1 MIRPTLA
8 PVSTPNAAPGRPR
21 SERARLAILNAAA
34 DLLAEGGLSAVT
46 VEAIAARAGVSKVTI
61 YRWWPNRGAVAID
74 AFFYRH
80 EATIKFEDTGDIG
93 SDLVGQVRA
102 LIEAFRGASGRS
114 MAELI
119 GAAQLDPDLGVA
131 LRERWVLPRRAATKA
146 VIGRAIQRGQ
156 VRPDLD
162 PDVVLDQIYG
172 AVYFR
177 VMIGHQALRK
187 ELASELVNNVL
198 DGVRTRPASN

>member
-1 MIRPTLA
+1 M
-8 PVSTPNAAPGRPR
+8 
-21 SERARLAILNAAA
+21 
-34 DLLAEGGLSAVT
+34 
-46 VEAIAARAGVSKVTI
+46 EAIAARARVSKVTI
-61 YRWWPNRGAVAID
+61 YKWWPNRGAVAID

-80 EATIKFEDTGDIG
+80 EATIKFDDTGDIAT
-93 SDLVGQVRA
+93 DLVGQVEA
-102 LIEAFRGASGRS
+102 LIGAFRGAPGRS

-131 LRERWVLPRRAATKA
+131 LRDRWVLPRRSATKA
-146 VIGRAIQRGQ
+146 VLKRAVERGQ
-156 VRPDLD
+156 VRQGLD

-187 ELASELVNNVL
+187 GLAQELVGNVL
-198 DGVRTRPASN
+198 DGVRAN